1 MRSFIF
7 VAVLILTVLCS
18 QHAKAFDCGKLDF
31 GAKLSDIDD
40 GNFVFYMKKEGI
52 SYYNYVGA
60 CRLSVHQKAS
70 PSIAYAFIDG
80 KYYARIIRVVGRD
93 KEEILADMKQKLC
106 TPESVKDD
114 GEWSLYRCDLPN
126 GVEFKF
132 KYNNTT
138 GEAKTA
144 AYSKTLREKIGKSGK
159 ADPAELS
166 EK

>member
-7 VAVLILTVLCS
+7 VAVFVFSALWC
-18 QHAKAFDCGKLDF
+18 QHAQAFECGKLDF

-40 GNFVFYMKKEGI
+40 GNFVFYVEKEGV
-52 SYYNYVGA
+52 SYYNYVGT
-60 CRLSVHQKAS
+60 CRLPVHQKAS
-70 PSIAYAFIDG
+70 PAIAYAFIDG

-93 KEEILADMKQKLC
+93 KNDILADMKKNLC

-126 GVEFKF
+126 DVEFKF
-132 KYNNTT
+132 KYNNKT

-144 AYSKTLREKIGKSGK
+144 AYSKSLREKIGKSSK
-159 ADPAELS
+159 ADPAEFS

>member
-7 VAVLILTVLCS
+7 VVMFVFVALCS
-18 QHAKAFDCGKLDF
+18 QPAQAFECGKLDF

-40 GNFVFYMKKEGI
+40 GNFVFYMEKEGV
-52 SYYNYVGA
+52 SYYNYVGV
-60 CRLSVHQKAS
+60 CRLPVHQKAS
-70 PSIAYAFIDG
+70 PAIAYAFIDG

-93 KEEILADMKQKLC
+93 KGDVLADMKKNLC
-106 TPESVKDD
+106 TPVTVKDD
-114 GEWSLYRCDLPN
+114 GDSSLYRCDLPN
-126 GVEFKF
+126 DVEFKF
-132 KYNNTT
+132 KYNNKT

-144 AYSKTLREKIGKSGK
+144 AYSKSLREKIGKSGK